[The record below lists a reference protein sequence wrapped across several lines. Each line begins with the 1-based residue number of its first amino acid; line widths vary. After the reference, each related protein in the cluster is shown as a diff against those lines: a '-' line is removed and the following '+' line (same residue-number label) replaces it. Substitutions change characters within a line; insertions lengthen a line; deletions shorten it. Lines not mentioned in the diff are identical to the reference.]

1 MNLIRL
7 LSGCFAAAFMVGCS
21 TVSVSEPEKATDA
34 YTDLCDPAACKMS
47 NDGLPATT
55 NGVLRAWLEADPA
68 TVQEKMYNA
77 MRKVL
82 TEGEIHYVEDVTN
95 HTLKA
100 TILADGLFRHVDV
113 TVVVGAHCVRCY
125 HALPILVAPELRGEV
140 AKLLVELNSNF
151 TLGSFEMDC
160 LGSGKVSFRHMLHFE
175 TIKYGGDKRIGELL
189 LCGMTTIKN
198 HEKRLWAVCGGLK
211 SFDDVWEEDWDAGQ
225 SDPK

>member
-21 TVSVSEPEKATDA
+21 TVSVSKPEKATDA

-55 NGVLRAWLEADPA
+55 NGVLRAWLEADQA

-82 TEGEIHYVEDVTN
+82 AEGEIHYVEDVTN

-100 TILADGLFRHVDV
+100 TLASEAILQGDVERFRDFMSSGVPIVQKGFDAV
-113 TVVVGAHCVRCY
+113 LSV
-125 HALPILVAPELRGEV
+125 ALG
-140 AKLLVELNSNF
+140 
-151 TLGSFEMDC
+151 
-160 LGSGKVSFRHMLHFE
+160 
-175 TIKYGGDKRIGELL
+175 IK
-189 LCGMTTIKN
+189 T
-198 HEKRLWAVCGGLK
+198 A
-211 SFDDVWEEDWDAGQ
+211 EEAC
-225 SDPK
+225 KKE